1 MKNLVCYPSAQQAI
15 PLMVVGPPRS
25 GTRFVTNVLN
35 SLPGVSIQGEIPDSV
50 MKTIKKLVQE
60 CDSFFAEN
68 KEKNWLKNWDSTKCD
83 FMFAAWANLTKSK
96 RRPSQT
102 NCLYYG
108 YKTPRHEFYFDFYNS
123 FFHPIRPRYICCV
136 RSFVDHCLSVQAR
149 WPKKS
154 LFRVS
159 KEYIQSLRQI
169 RYMKKQRPNEVI
181 LFILDDYKKAGA
193 QYLTEHLFIPLGLD
207 DVDQAIRKAGQGAV
221 NTAKQLGV
229 KKKKKLSPSQQ
240 LFLQLVAWPLKE
252 FDSLR
257 QDFG

>member
-1 MKNLVCYPSAQQAI
+1 
-15 PLMVVGPPRS
+15 
-25 GTRFVTNVLN
+25 
-35 SLPGVSIQGEIPDSV
+35 
-50 MKTIKKLVQE
+50 
-60 CDSFFAEN
+60 
-68 KEKNWLKNWDSTKCD
+68 
-83 FMFAAWANLTKSK
+83 
-96 RRPSQT
+96 
-102 NCLYYG
+102 
-108 YKTPRHEFYFDFYNS
+108 
-123 FFHPIRPRYICCV
+123 
-136 RSFVDHCLSVQAR
+136 
-149 WPKKS
+149 
-154 LFRVS
+154 
-159 KEYIQSLRQI
+159 
-169 RYMKKQRPNEVI
+169 MKKQRPNEVI